1 MIGSLLIPGVLTN
14 QLEFLFAG
22 ALMMLLCPAIWFI
35 IGILIC
41 IWVYKDAKSRG
52 MSPVL
57 WLLITLF
64 LGIIG
69 LIIYLVIRKPRAG
82 A

>member
-41 IWVYKDAKSRG
+41 IWVYRDAQSRG
-52 MSPVL
+52 MSGLL
-57 WLLITLF
+57 WALVTFF
-64 LGIIG
+64 LSIIG
-69 LIIYLVIRKPRAG
+69 LIIYLVVRKPRAG